1 MVVAEGVECHKLALT
16 LLEDTPFFAAWILF
30 DTPYLMVKVTFTI
43 CWFHKYIFIHTLS
56 YCLYLCFCNR
66 TIINVK

>member
-1 MVVAEGVECHKLALT
+1 MVVAEAVECHKLALT
-16 LLEDTPFFAAWILF
+16 LSGDTPFFAAWILL

-43 CWFHKYIFIHTLS
+43 CWCIFIHTISEL
-56 YCLYLCFCNR
+56 LYLCYCNR